1 MKSKLPLSSQNDSF
15 EGLAF
20 GFFGVLGFSFTL
32 PATRMAVA
40 TLDPIVVGLGR
51 ALIAACL
58 AAPLLFIT
66 GQKKPASHQWRSVV
80 VVVLGVIIGFPLLT
94 AWAMR
99 LVPASH
105 GAVVLGLLPLATAIA
120 GSIRAHERPSPT
132 FWYASACGSFTVVAY
147 ALATGGGSLQL
158 ADLALLGAVI
168 LAALGYAEGARLAR
182 ELGGWQVICW
192 ALLLSV
198 PLLIGPVGFAIWN
211 HGIEA
216 TPSSWVGFAYVSL
229 ISMFLAFF
237 AWYHGLAVGGIARVS
252 QLQLLQPFLT
262 LGFAA
267 LFLGEHFGVGAML
280 SAMAVTLSIFVSRRS
295 QVAFTQASRPTNH
308 SSGRA

>member
-1 MKSKLPLSSQNDSF
+1 MVFCDFIFIYAFFKSADIITSF
-15 EGLAF
+15 KNIPG
-20 GFFGVLGFSFTL
+20 GFI
-32 PATRMAVA
+32 
-40 TLDPIVVGLGR
+40 IV
-51 ALIAACL
+51 IM
-58 AAPLLFIT
+58 
-66 GQKKPASHQWRSVV
+66 
-80 VVVLGVIIGFPLLT
+80 GFPLLT

-120 GSIRAHERPSPT
+120 GSIRAHERPSPA
-132 FWYASACGSFTVVAY
+132 FWYASVFGSSAVVAY
-147 ALATGGGSLQL
+147 ALSIGGGSFQL

-198 PLLIGPVGFAIWN
+198 PFLSGPVGFAIWQ
-211 HGIEA
+211 HGLA
-216 TPSSWVGFAYVSL
+216 ASLSSWVGFTYVSL

-237 AWYHGLAVGGIARVS
+237 AWYHGLAVGGVARVS

-267 LFLGEHFGVGAML
+267 LFLGEHFGLGAVL
-280 SAMAVTLSIFVSRRS
+280 SAAVVALSILVSRRS
-295 QVAFTQASRPTNH
+295 RVASTQASRAQRLGGVSAESEQTKDRVTPKL
-308 SSGRA
+308 